1 MIQNVDNLQGCTIVS
16 NPIEIVGSW
25 TQILCLSNITSIDL
39 TDENLIPLGDG
50 TPSLQWTDADALQG
64 VISGG
69 RSTTRACG
77 GTMASYGQPDT
88 CQSRGNA
95 NRWL

>member
-25 TQILCLSNITSIDL
+25 TQILCLSNVTSIDL

-64 VISGG
+64 ALLVGRFTKISCIG
-69 RSTTRACG
+69 RIALY
-77 GTMASYGQPDT
+77 A
-88 CQSRGNA
+88 
-95 NRWL
+95 